1 MKTLPD
7 THVREV
13 SCCPSPFIS
22 AYQEN
27 LQYENIT
34 RHACTGGIVL
44 PVSSHHLAD
53 TAHPVTG
60 PAFPDFLIDIE

>member
-1 MKTLPD
+1 MFSPR
-7 THVREV
+7 H
-13 SCCPSPFIS
+13 CPIFIS

-44 PVSSHHLAD
+44 PVSRHHLAD

-60 PAFPDFLIDIE
+60 PALQPYAE

>member
-1 MKTLPD
+1 M
-7 THVREV
+7 
-13 SCCPSPFIS
+13 
-22 AYQEN
+22 
-27 LQYENIT
+27 
-34 RHACTGGIVL
+34 L

>member
-7 THVREV
+7 THVR
-13 SCCPSPFIS
+13 
-22 AYQEN
+22 
-27 LQYENIT
+27 
-34 RHACTGGIVL
+34 GIVL